1 MADRDQYLNAAD
13 KAKLA
18 LLIARGAKRGLA
30 GITEMPDIERKI
42 AKVYRDAEAR
52 SKRK

>member
-1 MADRDQYLNAAD
+1 MADRDQYLNATD

-30 GITEMPDIERKI
+30 GITDMPDIERKI
-42 AKVYRDAEAR
+42 AKVYRDAE
-52 SKRK
+52 KRGKK